1 MALLACST
9 ITEDYFDGNLDLDA
23 FSYIT
28 LANELI
34 HNVNPDA
41 ITIAEEVSGFPGI
54 GSPIKDGGC
63 GFDFRLSMGI
73 PECWFKLVSEVS
85 DENWDLHYLFNELT
99 NKRDDESSI
108 SYVESHDQALVGG

>member
-1 MALLACST
+1 MLYHHRGLGKDFKSYD
-9 ITEDYFDGNLDLDA
+9 DYFDGNLDLDA

-28 LANELI
+28 LANELV

-63 GFDFRLSMGI
+63 GFDFRLLIRSS
-73 PECWFKLVSEVS
+73 L
-85 DENWDLHYLFNELT
+85 ENILHF
-99 NKRDDESSI
+99 R
-108 SYVESHDQALVGG
+108 H